1 MIDWF
6 ESKHPSNVPFYP
18 FKVRLAQWSER
29 EHPRCQCI
37 VMLPILNVTQ
47 INSIICEISP
57 HYLIHAVCSATPSM
71 PTSAPGKKKPT
82 YHVLLRPTWGAAP
95 CCARVDQSEHWRV
108 SDWLRATRLVSSRP
122 KLSIKPTRG
131 RALTN
136 ACASQPPACE

>member
-6 ESKHPSNVPFYP
+6 EPKHPSNVPFYP